1 MRERFD
7 RPLGPRASRVAQ
19 LFALLCV
26 VAALVGCGRMWA
38 GIRERDRKSAEK
50 TSQRLAERGQCGR
63 AIASAE
69 NAQAAKEL
77 GDFAAKSTWL
87 KARCL
92 DALAMHEQS
101 LAHWR
106 LLADFYSDSPWAEEL
121 SPSLREAIAI
131 RPASPIVAAPHD
143 LKLPKARYSR
153 SAERSHLI
161 GVVLV
166 EFTLDRTGASRQ
178 IRVLENPHPLLSS
191 WAIEV
196 VAQAELGP
204 DSSQRMDLPFR
215 TAVNLRFSSHWA
227 ELAAGKA
234 ADEEAGKAAGGEIGM
249 AADEEAGKEWEED
262 PFFQWSWDRQE

>member
-1 MRERFD
+1 MRERSD
-7 RPLGPRASRVAQ
+7 RPLGTRASRTAQ
-19 LFALLCV
+19 TAALLGII
-26 VAALVGCGRMWA
+26 AALAGCGRMWA
-38 GIRERDRKSAEK
+38 AIRERDRQSAEK
-50 TSQRLAERGQCGR
+50 TSQRLAERGQCAR

-69 NAQAAKEL
+69 SAQAAREL

-106 LLADFYSDSPWAEEL
+106 LLADFYSDSTWAQEIP
-121 SPSLREAIAI
+121 PSLREEIATGSA
-131 RPASPIVAAPHD
+131 ASIVAAPRD

-166 EFTLDRTGASRQ
+166 EFTLDRAGASRQ

-191 WAIEV
+191 WAIEA
-196 VAQAELGP
+196 VAQAKLGSG
-204 DSSQRMDLPFR
+204 SSRLMDLPIR

-227 ELAAGKA
+227 EKA
-234 ADEEAGKAAGGEIGM
+234 VLEETGRV
-249 AADEEAGKEWEED
+249 EE
-262 PFFQWSWDRQE
+262 